1 MSLALAFRKA
11 AKVTAAGWQPP
22 SADDFEHQYVR
33 LAHRAEMTCAECGDV
48 AVDGKCF
55 HCGALDDD
63 GTFRS
68 NTRLIPTTSYL
79 RPNEYVIGGS
89 NANLQ
94 QKHETTDAVRVAA
107 GAHAA
112 D

>member
-1 MSLALAFRKA
+1 MSLALAFRQLKRA
-11 AKVTAAGWQPP
+11 DTTRWHAPT
-22 SADDFEHQYVR
+22 ADDFEHQQVR

-55 HCGALDDD
+55 HCGALDED

-68 NTRLIPTTSYL
+68 NTRLVPTLSYL
-79 RPNEYVIGGS
+79 RPGEYVIGGS

-94 QKHETTDAVRVAA
+94 PHDATTDAVRAT
-107 GAHAA
+107 A
-112 D
+112 DA

>member
-11 AKVTAAGWQPP
+11 KDAALAPARWRPP
-22 SADDFEHQYVR
+22 TADDFDHQQVR
-33 LAHRAEMTCAECGDV
+33 LAHHAEMTCAACGDV

-55 HCGALDDD
+55 HCGALAED

-68 NTRLIPTTSYL
+68 NTRLVPTLSYL
-79 RPNEYVIGGS
+79 RPGEYVIGGS

-94 QKHETTDAVRVAA
+94 SHEATTAALPVGADA
-107 GAHAA
+107 
-112 D
+112 